1 MTENARGGLGRIVFA
16 VAALFAVIFFIENPI
31 VRLVLALA
39 AMALGVS
46 ALSRR
51 WSMRLADII
60 ILLPPW

>member
-1 MTENARGGLGRIVFA
+1 MAENARGGLGRIVFA
-16 VAALFAVIFFIENPI
+16 VATVFAVIFFIENPI